1 MSTCCAC
8 FDKISCCVVLSVNMS
23 TLSFY
28 VCLSFFLVL
37 PHPPPV
43 FAQWQDIKHLP
54 QVQLTDEARLS
65 VDKVYLI
72 SSCHLDLG
80 FADTL
85 VNIVNRYFDEFFPQA
100 IQLGQ
105 EFLHMDREEKFVF
118 TTHSYLIWLY
128 LNCPLESGLHCPDES
143 AISDFKNAVKDGL
156 IVWHSFP
163 FNAQPEVYD
172 SSLMDFGFHLTANIS
187 DQLGFRPVAMSQ
199 RDVPGLS
206 RSVIPIMKKEG
217 VKAITVGVNT
227 ACMPPAVPSAFVW
240 RDEESD
246 SEVIGMWHPHG
257 YGIESGLGISLSDI
271 VYVPGMYTALAFA
284 IRSDNSG
291 PPSFAEVV
299 KNYEGIR
306 EIFPNAEIVASS
318 YNEFVEELVSHKDL
332 LPVVTKEIGDT
343 WIHGVGSD
351 PWKTTQF
358 RLMMRLRSECL
369 ANGSCSLDDPRIYAF
384 SSYLLK
390 YGEHTWGKDIK
401 KYLKDNFNWDNK
413 RFHHVQYAMP
423 NYIDVVKSWTE
434 QRDWSLKYA
443 LDALEDHELRDKIDS
458 VTKDLYFDGTLD
470 MSGFQEIPCDAP
482 VDINGSISLGFDNST
497 LGLAS
502 LVDKRGAEHR
512 EYSTGPYSPLGEI
525 RYTAYTAED
534 YKNFL
539 DNYLV
544 DRSLNYAYED
554 LGKPGLDLAGT
565 THLVD
570 TVSLYS
576 CWKKEESSHTKKS
589 SRIKDD
595 DHDDGIVYRLRGTF
609 SLPQSVIEYG
619 ASQEVAMDIKLPNV
633 SNMPSS
639 SEPLPIKMTV
649 YLINKTST
657 RIPESLSIIFK
668 PNPQLV
674 SPMSLS
680 ISKLGQYVNALD
692 VIKNGSK
699 HVHGSDHG
707 VKYSHPVPLSVKSW
721 DAPILSVGGD
731 NYFPVPME
739 DPEVTEGFSFN
750 LFNNLWGTNY
760 IMWYPYQKGEESAM
774 YRFTMTL
781 PPN

>member
-1 MSTCCAC
+1 MSP
-8 FDKISCCVVLSVNMS
+8 LS
-23 TLSFY
+23 LS
-28 VCLSFFLVL
+28 VCLSLILVL
-37 PHPPPV
+37 PPPPLA
-43 FAQWQDIKHLP
+43 FAQWQDIRHLP
-54 QVQLTDEARLS
+54 QTQLTEEVCLS

-105 EFLHMDREEKFVF
+105 ELLHMDREEKLVF
-118 TTHSYLIWLY
+118 TTHSYLVWLY
-128 LNCPLESGLHCPDES
+128 LNCPLESGLHCPDET
-143 AISDFKNAVKDGL
+143 AISDLKNAVRDGI

-163 FNAQPEVYD
+163 FNAEPEVYD
-172 SSLMDFGFHLTANIS
+172 SSLMDFGFLLTANVS
-187 DQLGFRPVAMSQ
+187 EQLGFRPVAMSQ
-199 RDVPGLS
+199 RDVPGLT

-217 VKAITVGVNT
+217 VQAITVGVNT

-257 YGIESGLGISLSDI
+257 YGVESGLGISLSDI

-284 IRSDNSG
+284 IRSDNTG
-291 PPSFAEVV
+291 PPSFAEIV
-299 KNYEGIR
+299 KNYDNIR

-318 YNEFVEELVSHKDL
+318 YNEFVEELVDHKDL
-332 LPVVTKEIGDT
+332 LPIVTKEIGDT
-343 WIHGVGSD
+343 WIHGAGSD
-351 PWKTTQF
+351 PWKSIQF
-358 RLMMRLRSECL
+358 RLMMHLRSECL
-369 ANGSCSLDDPRIYAF
+369 ADGSCSLHDPHIYAF
-384 SSYLLK
+384 SAYLLK

-401 KYLKDNFNWDNK
+401 KYLKDNFNWDNEK
-413 RFHHVQYAMP
+413 FHYLQYTTP
-423 NYIDVVKSWTE
+423 NYIDVVESWTE
-434 QRDWSLKYA
+434 QREWSLKYA
-443 LDALEDHELRDKIDS
+443 LEALEDHELRDRIES
-458 VTKDLYFDGTLD
+458 ATKDLYFDGTLNMD
-470 MSGFQEIPCDAP
+470 GFQEIPCDAP
-482 VDINGSISLGFDNST
+482 VNGTISLAFDNST

-502 LVDKRGAEHR
+502 LVDKRGTEHR
-512 EYSTGPYSPLGEI
+512 EYSTGPYSPLGQI
-525 RYTAYTAED
+525 RYTTYTAED

-539 DNYLV
+539 DNYLI

-554 LGKPGLDLAGT
+554 LGKPGLDLAET
-565 THLVD
+565 THLID
-570 TVSLYS
+570 TVSLSS
-576 CWKKEESSHTKKS
+576 CWKKEEPSHKKK
-589 SRIKDD
+589 IKDD
-595 DHDDGIVYRLRGTF
+595 DDDGIVYRLRGTF
-609 SLPQSVIEYG
+609 SLPESVTKYG
-619 ASQEVAMDIKLPNV
+619 ASQEVAMDIKLPNS
-633 SNMPSS
+633 SNMSSS
-639 SEPLPIKMTV
+639 SEPLPIKIFV
-649 YLINKTST
+649 YVINKTST

-674 SPMSLS
+674 SPKTLS

-707 VKYSHPVPLSVKSW
+707 VKYGQPVPLSIKSW

-739 DPEVTEGFSFN
+739 DPDVNEGFSFN

-760 IMWYPYQKGEESAM
+760 IMWYPYQKGEESSL
-774 YRFTMTL
+774 YRFTMML
-781 PPN
+781 PPVE